1 VSSRDDLEGS
11 GARQVR
17 WRSGG
22 TFLVRQNNTQLNR
35 VTHIAKH
42 IVGNTGWTRGVGQET
57 NCGQLTVGYRY
68 WSEHVKGRDHLGYS
82 GAEGSIILKLVSQT

>member
-1 VSSRDDLEGS
+1 VGSRHDLEGS

-22 TFLVRQNNTQLNR
+22 TFLARQNNTQLNR

-42 IVGNTGWTRGVGQET
+42 SVGNTGWTRRAGHET
-57 NCGQLTVGYRY
+57 KCGELSVGYRY
-68 WSEHVKGRDHLGYS
+68 WSDHVKRRGHF
-82 GAEGSIILKLVSQT
+82 